1 VPRSKLLNH
10 DYSESAEQQAPY
22 KKRQRY
28 RPEHR
33 PQGGTVLVIP
43 SQKIR
48 PRWMTRGF
56 SSLAG
61 AAMFVA
67 PLLVLVILWA
77 IVVPLFQINPRV
89 FPSLGA
95 VGTAAMDSIRDGTLI
110 NHVGASLLRVGLGTL
125 IGVVTAVPLG
135 IAMGVSPAISTF
147 LTPLFRF
154 FSVLAGIAWIPIATL
169 WFGYGFG
176 AIIFVIFNAVFF
188 VVAYNTLLGVS
199 TIPYSLRNAAASLGA
214 GRWALL
220 TQVLLPGALPNI
232 VTGIR
237 TGLGFAWR
245 GLIAAEMIATNVGLG
260 YMLFVARDFY
270 RTEVI
275 VLGMIVIG
283 VLWLLIDRLL
293 LVPLERSTIERWG
306 MVRRA

>member
-1 VPRSKLLNH
+1 V
-10 DYSESAEQQAPY
+10 
-22 KKRQRY
+22 
-28 RPEHR
+28 
-33 PQGGTVLVIP
+33 
-43 SQKIR
+43 
-48 PRWMTRGF
+48 
-56 SSLAG
+56 
-61 AAMFVA
+61 FVA
-67 PLLVLVILWA
+67 PLLALVVIWA
-77 IVVPLFQINPRV
+77 VVVPLFNVNPRI
-89 FPSLGA
+89 FPSVDSVGA
-95 VGTAAMDSIRDGTLI
+95 AAIESIKDGTLL
-110 NHVGASLLRVGLGTL
+110 NHIGASLLRVGLGTV

-135 IAMGVSPAISTF
+135 IAMGVSPGISAF

-199 TIPYSLRNAAASLGA
+199 TIPYALRNAAASLGA

-220 TQVLLPGALPNI
+220 THVLLPGALPNI

-293 LVPLERSTIERWG
+293 LVPLERATIERWG
-306 MVRRA
+306 LVRRA

>member
-1 VPRSKLLNH
+1 VQVN
-10 DYSESAEQQAPY
+10 SAD
-22 KKRQRY
+22 KR
-28 RPEHR
+28 PHR
-33 PQGGTVLVIP
+33 MFRTLDAL
-43 SQKIR
+43 S
-48 PRWMTRGF
+48 
-56 SSLAG
+56 G

-67 PLLVLVILWA
+67 PFLVLVAIWA
-77 IVVPLFQINPRV
+77 FATTAFQINPRV
-89 FPSLGA
+89 FPSVQAVAGA
-95 VGTAAMDSIRDGTLI
+95 AVEAIGDGSLL
-110 NHVGASLLRVGLGTL
+110 NHIGASMLRVGLGTL
-125 IGVVTAVPLG
+125 IGVATAVPLG
-135 IAMGVSPAISTF
+135 IAMGVSPGVSAF

-199 TIPYSLRNAAASLGA
+199 TIPRALRNAAASLGA
-214 GRWALL
+214 GRWAML

-232 VTGIR
+232 VTGVR

-245 GLIAAEMIATNVGLG
+245 GLIAAEMIATNIGLG

-283 VLWLLIDRLL
+283 ALWLLIDRLL
-293 LVPLERSTIERWG
+293 LAPLERATIERWG